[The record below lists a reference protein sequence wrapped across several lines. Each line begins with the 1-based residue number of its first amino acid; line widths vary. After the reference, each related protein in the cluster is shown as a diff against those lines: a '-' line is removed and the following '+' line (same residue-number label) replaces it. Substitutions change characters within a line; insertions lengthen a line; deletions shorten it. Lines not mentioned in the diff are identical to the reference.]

1 VDKKF
6 LEFWGNFLIG
16 VAQGQQRLE
25 DLTRFLQGDFTQT
38 ETLTNIFFKAYGLEN
53 LKDQDTDFQKLWEQS
68 RQEFQVSRRAYLSLL
83 GGVPREDYAELEQRY
98 EELQARATDQEEIIQ
113 QLRSLLEGKGLDYGA
128 VTRNFQEL
136 IRKQTETVQDFFSGL
151 TELQKK
157 DT

>member
-16 VAQGQQRLE
+16 VAQGQQHLE
-25 DLTRFLQGDFTQT
+25 DLTRFLQGDFTQA
-38 ETLTNIFFKAYGLEN
+38 EALTNIFFKAYGLEN
-53 LKDQDTDFQKLWEQS
+53 LKDRDADFQKLWEQS